1 MVWLASATARLAVR
15 LARLAARSTKPYGW
29 IGKPCGYIP
38 PLGHPATANH
48 KKHIF
53 HYIINALQKKFFG
66 NNIGVVQSIVCHVER
81 SEPLGRRPKA
91 SALDVK
97 P

>member
-1 MVWLASATARLAVR
+1 MRDEELRVRLVVALPRLAVR

-38 PLGHPATANH
+38 PIGHPATANH

-53 HYIINALQKKFFG
+53 HHIINALQKFFG
-66 NNIGVVQSIVCHVER
+66 NNIT
-81 SEPLGRRPKA
+81 
-91 SALDVK
+91 
-97 P
+97 